1 MTLGERIKANRQRQG
16 ISQAKLGELLLVS
29 QQAVAKWEK
38 SIAEPDSTALK
49 TMASLFHT
57 TTDELLGFT
66 EITPE
71 LKVAGVGRRAIYLS
85 DDEFDWLELRSEV
98 LRTKGEEYL
107 KTLKVMI
114 EAVTKS

>member
-1 MTLGERIKANRQRQG
+1 
-16 ISQAKLGELLLVS
+16 
-29 QQAVAKWEK
+29 
-38 SIAEPDSTALK
+38 
-49 TMASLFHT
+49 MASLFHP

-71 LKVAGVGRRAIYLS
+71 LKAAGVGRRAIYLS